1 MCRSTWPLLTR
12 AAASPAPVAFQLKH
26 TNRGFAIQSGM
37 VSLVELEADAY
48 LTCLTH
54 ALTTEKEEVMG
65 LLLGEVN
72 TIYLSRTYIYLSYA
86 CQTYIHAMCR

>member
-1 MCRSTWPLLTR
+1 M
-12 AAASPAPVAFQLKH
+12 
-26 TNRGFAIQSGM
+26 M

-65 LLLGEVN
+65 LLLGEVILYMYMYVYVHLVKLN
-72 TIYLSRTYIYLSYA
+72 VHVRA
-86 CQTYIHAMCR
+86 DEG